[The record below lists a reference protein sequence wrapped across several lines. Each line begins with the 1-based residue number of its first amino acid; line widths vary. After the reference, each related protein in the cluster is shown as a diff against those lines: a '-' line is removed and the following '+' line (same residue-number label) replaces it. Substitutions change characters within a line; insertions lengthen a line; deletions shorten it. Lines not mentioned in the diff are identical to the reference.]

1 LVFDIPKDI
10 DFTFRSN
17 IDKAVFDKLPLTN
30 ITGLITAKN
39 GNLILNGL
47 NMNTLDGE
55 LKLSGSYENTPQ
67 NQPLVDFGFEIV
79 KFDIPIAFQSLSGF
93 QKMAPIAGQSQG
105 KISANMKMKG
115 QLTPSFKIIPTSVD
129 GSGVFNTVN
138 LRIVDSP
145 VFKQLKGILL
155 PEKLRNVDIDD
166 FKANFIIENGNID
179 LKPFKTKVAGQET
192 TVLGTL
198 SAENIINMRLDF
210 KVNREDFGA
219 DIQNILSVIPGNKS
233 ITIVPA
239 GVNISGPVNKPE
251 AKIDLS
257 ETRKTITNA
266 AKDGLKDS
274 VNQLGKE
281 LKKLFGK

>member
-1 LVFDIPKDI
+1 
-10 DFTFRSN
+10 
-17 IDKAVFDKLPLTN
+17 
-30 ITGLITAKN
+30 
-39 GNLILNGL
+39 
-47 NMNTLDGE
+47 
-55 LKLSGSYENTPQ
+55 
-67 NQPLVDFGFEIV
+67 
-79 KFDIPIAFQSLSGF
+79 
-93 QKMAPIAGQSQG
+93 MAPIAGQSQG
-105 KISANMKMKG
+105 KMSANLKMKG
-115 QLTPSFKIIPTSVD
+115 QLTPSFKIIPASVD
-129 GSGVFNTVN
+129 GSGIFNTVN

-155 PEKLRNVDIDD
+155 PEKLRNVDIED

-198 SAENIINMRLDF
+198 SASNILNMRLDF
-210 KVNREDFGA
+210 KVNRDAFGT

-233 ITIVPA
+233 ITVVPA

-251 AKIDLS
+251 VKIDLS